1 MTFFYENGLQER
13 NMMYNEIINENVFF
27 NLCNLNE
34 ERFEERVEIMKKLLK
49 VMLAGIVALS
59 LAACGSGSTTE
70 PEETATAEPEKE
82 TVELTVWGSQDDQAM
97 LNEMLEAFQEA
108 HPEKDY
114 VFTLGVVGEGDAK
127 ARYLEDPEAAA
138 DVFAFANDQLRD
150 LVNAGGLYKVT
161 RSSDVAAITDN
172 NAAGTVEATKIDDQI
187 YAFPMSADNGYFMY
201 YDSSVFTEEDV
212 QSFSTMLAVAGAADK
227 KVFMD
232 ISNGWYI
239 ASFFLGNGGTLAIG
253 DDGVQICDFN
263 NANGLAA
270 GEAIKAITADPA
282 FITGDDTVLKA
293 GFNDGSIAAGVSGT
307 WNASDIAD
315 ALGDN
320 YAAAK
325 LPTFTTDAGEVQMG
339 SFAGYKFYGVN
350 SQTDNPTDAM
360 DVAAWLSNEENQALR
375 FEMRKIGPSNLT
387 VAASDEV
394 QANAAL
400 GALAAQSEFATSQKD
415 VLGTYWGP
423 AEAFGTTM
431 EAKDYSKSVQELLDS
446 MVEQIQTAQ

>member
-1 MTFFYENGLQER
+1 
-13 NMMYNEIINENVFF
+13 
-27 NLCNLNE
+27 
-34 ERFEERVEIMKKLLK
+34 MKKLLK
-49 VMLAGIVALS
+49 IMLAGIVAVS
-59 LAACGSGSTTE
+59 LAACSSSTTE
-70 PEETATAEPEKE
+70 PEATEDTTTTEKE
-82 TVELTVWGSQDDQAM
+82 TVELTVWGSQDDQEM
-97 LNEMLEAFQEA
+97 LNGMLESFKEA
-108 HPEKDY
+108 NPEKDY

-127 ARYLEDPEAAA
+127 AKYLEDPEAAA

-161 RSSDVAAITDN
+161 RSSDVEAITSN
-172 NAAGTVEATKIDDQI
+172 NAEGTVEATKIDDQI

-212 QSFSTMLAVAGAADK
+212 MSFSTMLEVAGAADK

-232 ISNGWYI
+232 VSNGWYI

-270 GEAIKAITADPA
+270 GEAIKAITADSA
-282 FITGDDTVLKA
+282 FITGDDSVLKA

-307 WNASDIAD
+307 WNAGDIAD
-315 ALGDN
+315 ALGEN

-325 LPTFTTDAGEVQMG
+325 LPTYTTDAGEVQMG

-350 SQTDNPTDAM
+350 SQTANPTDAM
-360 DVAAWLSNEENQALR
+360 DVAAWLTNEENQAIR
-375 FEMRKIGPSNLT
+375 FETRKIGPSNLT
-387 VAASDEV
+387 VAASDAV
-394 QANAAL
+394 QSDAAL
-400 GALAAQSEFATSQKD
+400 GALASQSEFATSQKD
-415 VLGTYWGP
+415 VLGSYWGP

-431 EAKDYSKSVQELLDS
+431 EAKDYTKSVQELLDS